1 MNKKT
6 LILGGVLIAL
16 IVLAYL
22 YQGPLKKW
30 QSSLGKPANLLA
42 QVDLA
47 KMDKIEMISAG
58 KTTVLAKLGDASASS
73 AQVKWK
79 YDNSKDFYVAPD
91 IMAKVLE
98 SLAAAKTSEL
108 ELVSNNPERK
118 SEFKTDSAGLT
129 VKIYQQDKKTAD
141 FIIGGGAG
149 AYGSSFISTLESQA
163 TYSVKADLTGAFA
176 PAEWRDLNIFSGA
189 VEKITKIRF
198 QYPNREFTVELKN
211 DKWSGILPEKF
222 TINKEKMDKIS
233 GIMAN
238 LKAVEIPEQAFK
250 NTGLDKH
257 LMIVEATGEAID
269 NVLMVGTANQGGLFY
284 AKRGDSDNIYLISKS
299 DHDELD
305 KWIWQLK

>member
-30 QSSLGKPANLLA
+30 QSNLGKPANLLA
-42 QVDLA
+42 QVDLT
-47 KMDKIEMISAG
+47 KMDKIEVISAG
-58 KTTVLAKLGDASASS
+58 QTAVLAKLGE
-73 AQVKWK
+73 KWK

-91 IMAKVLE
+91 IMTKVLE
-98 SLAAAKTSEL
+98 SLTAAKASEL

-129 VKIYQQDKKTAD
+129 IKIYQQDKKTAD

-149 AYGSSFISTLESQA
+149 AYGSSFISTLESRT

-189 VEKITKIRF
+189 VDKITKIRF
-198 QYPNREFTVELKN
+198 QYPNREFTVELK
-211 DKWSGILPEKF
+211 DGKWSGVLPEKF
-222 TINKEKMDKIS
+222 TVNKEKMDKIA

-238 LKAVEIPEQAFK
+238 LKAVEIPEQTFK

-257 LMIVEATGEAID
+257 LMIIAAMGEAIN
-269 NVLMVGTANQGGLFY
+269 NVLMVGSGQGELFY
-284 AKRGDSDNIYLISKS
+284 AKRGDSDNIYLINKS
-299 DHDELD
+299 DRDELD